1 MVLDGPYL
9 VLGIDPGYSGCIV
22 SLHRETGEVDG
33 LINLSE
39 TPHDI
44 AEFVR
49 ARALSIDKA
58 FLEKVS
64 AMPRQGVASTFKF
77 GTSYGFCLGLLTS
90 LLVPFEEVTPAKWQQ
105 VMKCRSGGDKKI
117 TKAAAQRLFP
127 RQKVIHKNADALL
140 IAEYGRR
147 VG

>member
-1 MVLDGPYL
+1 MNGPYL
-9 VLGIDPGYSGCIV
+9 VLGIDPGYSGCVV

-49 ARALSIDKA
+49 ARSLSIDKA
-58 FLEKVS
+58 YLEKVG
-64 AMPRQGVASTFKF
+64 AMPRQGVSSTFKF

-105 VMKCRSGGDKKI
+105 AMKCRSGGDKKI

-127 RQKVIHKNADALL
+127 RMKVTHKNADALL

-147 VG
+147 EG

>member
-1 MVLDGPYL
+1 MEGPHL
-9 VLGIDPGYSGCIV
+9 VLGIDPGYSGCVV

-49 ARALSIDKA
+49 ARSLSIDKA
-58 FLEKVS
+58 YLEKVG
-64 AMPRQGVASTFKF
+64 AMPRQGVSSTFKF

-127 RQKVIHKNADALL
+127 RMKVTHKNADALL

-147 VG
+147 ER

>member
-1 MVLDGPYL
+1 M
-9 VLGIDPGYSGCIV
+9 LGIDPGYSGCVV

-49 ARALSIDKA
+49 ARSLSIDKA
-58 FLEKVS
+58 YLEKVG
-64 AMPRQGVASTFKF
+64 AMPRQGVSSTFKF

-127 RQKVIHKNADALL
+127 RMKVTHKNADALL

>member
-1 MVLDGPYL
+1 M
-9 VLGIDPGYSGCIV
+9 LGIDPGYSGCVV

-49 ARALSIDKA
+49 ARSLSIDKA
-58 FLEKVS
+58 YLEKVG
-64 AMPRQGVASTFKF
+64 AMPRQGVSSTFKF

-105 VMKCRSGGDKKI
+105 AMKCRSGGDKKI

-127 RQKVIHKNADALL
+127 RMKVTHKNADALL

>member
-1 MVLDGPYL
+1 M
-9 VLGIDPGYSGCIV
+9 LGIDPGYSGCVV

-49 ARALSIDKA
+49 ARSLSIDKA
-58 FLEKVS
+58 YLEKVG
-64 AMPRQGVASTFKF
+64 AMPRQGVSSTFKF
-77 GTSYGFCLGLLTS
+77 GTSYGFGLGLLTS

-127 RQKVIHKNADALL
+127 RMKVTHKNADALL

>member
-1 MVLDGPYL
+1 MDGPYL

>member
-1 MVLDGPYL
+1 MVLEGPYL
-9 VLGIDPGYSGCIV
+9 VLGIDPGYSGCVV

-49 ARALSIDKA
+49 ARSLSIDKA
-58 FLEKVS
+58 YLEKVG
-64 AMPRQGVASTFKF
+64 AMPRQGVSSTFKF

-127 RQKVIHKNADALL
+127 RMKVTHKNADALL

-147 VG
+147 EG

>member
-1 MVLDGPYL
+1 M
-9 VLGIDPGYSGCIV
+9 LGIDPGYSGCVV

-49 ARALSIDKA
+49 ARSLSIDKA
-58 FLEKVS
+58 YLEKVG
-64 AMPRQGVASTFKF
+64 AMPRQGVSSTYKF

-127 RQKVIHKNADALL
+127 RMKVTHKNADALL

>member
-1 MVLDGPYL
+1 MEGPYL
-9 VLGIDPGYSGCIV
+9 MLGIDPGYSGCVV

-49 ARALSIDKA
+49 ARSLSIDKA
-58 FLEKVS
+58 YLEKVG
-64 AMPRQGVASTFKF
+64 AMPRQGVSSTFKF

-105 VMKCRSGGDKKI
+105 AMKCRSGGDKKI

-127 RQKVIHKNADALL
+127 RIKVTHKNADALL

>member
-1 MVLDGPYL
+1 VVLEGPYL
-9 VLGIDPGYSGCIV
+9 VLGIDPGYSGCVV

-58 FLEKVS
+58 YLEKVG
-64 AMPRQGVASTFKF
+64 AMPRQGVSSTFKF

-127 RQKVIHKNADALL
+127 RMKVTHKNADALL

>member
-1 MVLDGPYL
+1 M
-9 VLGIDPGYSGCIV
+9 LGIDPGYSGCVV

-49 ARALSIDKA
+49 ARSVSIDKA
-58 FLEKVS
+58 YLEKVG
-64 AMPRQGVASTFKF
+64 AMPRQGVSSTFKF

-105 VMKCRSGGDKKI
+105 AMKCRSGGDKKI

-127 RQKVIHKNADALL
+127 RMKVTHKNADALL

>member
-1 MVLDGPYL
+1 M
-9 VLGIDPGYSGCIV
+9 LGIDPGYSGCVV

-49 ARALSIDKA
+49 ARSLSIDKA
-58 FLEKVS
+58 YLEKVG
-64 AMPRQGVASTFKF
+64 AMPRQGVSSTFKF

-105 VMKCRSGGDKKI
+105 AMKCRSGGDKKI

-127 RQKVIHKNADALL
+127 RMKVTHKNADALL

-147 VG
+147 EG

>member
-1 MVLDGPYL
+1 M
-9 VLGIDPGYSGCIV
+9 LGIDPGYSGCVV

-49 ARALSIDKA
+49 ARSLSIDKA
-58 FLEKVS
+58 YLEKVG
-64 AMPRQGVASTFKF
+64 AMPRQGVSSTFKF

-127 RQKVIHKNADALL
+127 RMKVTHKNADALL

-147 VG
+147 ER

>member
-1 MVLDGPYL
+1 M
-9 VLGIDPGYSGCIV
+9 
-22 SLHRETGEVDG
+22 
-33 LINLSE
+33 INLSE

-49 ARALSIDKA
+49 ARSLSIDKA
-58 FLEKVS
+58 YLEKVG
-64 AMPRQGVASTFKF
+64 AMPRQGVSSTFKF

-127 RQKVIHKNADALL
+127 RMKVTHKNADALL

>member
-1 MVLDGPYL
+1 MEGPYL
-9 VLGIDPGYSGCIV
+9 VLGIDPGYSGCVV

-49 ARALSIDKA
+49 ARSLSIDKA
-58 FLEKVS
+58 YLEKVG
-64 AMPRQGVASTFKF
+64 AMPRQGVSSTFKF

-127 RQKVIHKNADALL
+127 RMKVTHKNADALL

-147 VG
+147 EG

>member
-1 MVLDGPYL
+1 MEGPYL
-9 VLGIDPGYSGCIV
+9 MLGIDPGYSGCVV

-49 ARALSIDKA
+49 ARSLSIDKA
-58 FLEKVS
+58 YLEKVG
-64 AMPRQGVASTFKF
+64 AMPRQGVSSTFKF

-105 VMKCRSGGDKKI
+105 AMKCRSGGDKKI

-127 RQKVIHKNADALL
+127 RMKVTHKNADALL

>member
-1 MVLDGPYL
+1 MEGPYL
-9 VLGIDPGYSGCIV
+9 VLGIDPGYSGCVV

-49 ARALSIDKA
+49 ARSLSIDKA
-58 FLEKVS
+58 YLEKVG
-64 AMPRQGVASTFKF
+64 AMPRQGVSSTFKF

-127 RQKVIHKNADALL
+127 RMKVTHKNADALL

>member
-1 MVLDGPYL
+1 MNGPYL
-9 VLGIDPGYSGCIV
+9 VLGIDPGYSGCVV

-49 ARALSIDKA
+49 ARSLSIDKA
-58 FLEKVS
+58 YLEKVG
-64 AMPRQGVASTFKF
+64 AMPRQGVSSTFKF

-127 RQKVIHKNADALL
+127 RMKVTHKNADALL

-147 VG
+147 EG

>member
-1 MVLDGPYL
+1 M
-9 VLGIDPGYSGCIV
+9 LGIDPGYSGCVV

-49 ARALSIDKA
+49 ARSLSIDKA
-58 FLEKVS
+58 YLEKVG
-64 AMPRQGVASTFKF
+64 AMPRQGVSSTFKF

-127 RQKVIHKNADALL
+127 RMKVTHKNADALL

-147 VG
+147 EG

>member
-1 MVLDGPYL
+1 LEGPYL
-9 VLGIDPGYSGCIV
+9 MLGIDPGYSGCVV

-49 ARALSIDKA
+49 ARSLSIDKA
-58 FLEKVS
+58 YLEKVG
-64 AMPRQGVASTFKF
+64 AMPRQGVSSTFKF

-105 VMKCRSGGDKKI
+105 AMKCRSGGDKKI

-127 RQKVIHKNADALL
+127 RMKVTHKNADALL

>member
-1 MVLDGPYL
+1 MVLNGPYL
-9 VLGIDPGYSGCIV
+9 VLGIDPGYSGCVV

-49 ARALSIDKA
+49 ARSLSIDKA
-58 FLEKVS
+58 YLEKVG
-64 AMPRQGVASTFKF
+64 AMPRQGVSSTFKF

-127 RQKVIHKNADALL
+127 RMKVTHKNADALL

-147 VG
+147 EG

>member
-1 MVLDGPYL
+1 M
-9 VLGIDPGYSGCIV
+9 LGIDPGYSGCVV

-49 ARALSIDKA
+49 ARSLSIDKA
-58 FLEKVS
+58 YLEKVG
-64 AMPRQGVASTFKF
+64 AMPRQGVSSTFKF

-90 LLVPFEEVTPAKWQQ
+90 LLVTFEEVTPAKWQQ

-127 RQKVIHKNADALL
+127 RMKVTHKNADALL

-147 VG
+147 EG

>member
-1 MVLDGPYL
+1 MEGPYL
-9 VLGIDPGYSGCIV
+9 VLGIDPGYSGCVV

-49 ARALSIDKA
+49 ARSLSIDKA
-58 FLEKVS
+58 YLEKVG
-64 AMPRQGVASTFKF
+64 AMPRQGVSSTFKF

-105 VMKCRSGGDKKI
+105 AMKCRSGGDKKI

-127 RQKVIHKNADALL
+127 RMKVTHKNADALL

>member
-1 MVLDGPYL
+1 M
-9 VLGIDPGYSGCIV
+9 LGIDTGYSGCVV

-49 ARALSIDKA
+49 ARSLSIDKA
-58 FLEKVS
+58 YLEKVG
-64 AMPRQGVASTFKF
+64 AMPRQGVSSTFKF

-127 RQKVIHKNADALL
+127 RMKVTHKNADALL

-147 VG
+147 VW

>member
-1 MVLDGPYL
+1 MEGPYL
-9 VLGIDPGYSGCIV
+9 VLGIDPGYSGCVV

-49 ARALSIDKA
+49 ARSLSIDKA
-58 FLEKVS
+58 YLEKGG
-64 AMPRQGVASTFKF
+64 AMPRQGVSSTFKF

-105 VMKCRSGGDKKI
+105 AMKCRSGGDKKI

-127 RQKVIHKNADALL
+127 RMKVTHKNADALL